1 MSYLFPGSRDPVV
14 RRIARIKV
22 SNVELI
28 TITPILLI
36 DENDTDRRFKV
47 QRSFEYL
54 IDGGNDRSTVGM
66 HRRECRRIVLT

>member
-1 MSYLFPGSRDPVV
+1 VH
-14 RRIARIKV
+14 RIARIKV

-28 TITPILLI
+28 TKTPILLI

-47 QRSFEYL
+47 QRLFEYL

-66 HRRECRRIVLT
+66 HRCECRKIVLT

>member
-1 MSYLFPGSRDPVV
+1 VH
-14 RRIARIKV
+14 RIARIKV

-36 DENDTDRRFKV
+36 DENDTDLRFKV
-47 QRSFEYL
+47 QRLFEYL

-66 HRRECRRIVLT
+66 HRRECRKIVLT